1 METLQSR
8 EALATERTRGLSGNA
23 LKLIAIIAM
32 TIDHL
37 TSVVCPGYDGSAWLL
52 VPHAIGRLTAPI
64 MCFLIAEGFYYTRD
78 VKKYTLRLFLLAILS
93 HFAYNFCF
101 GIPFMPFKTGI
112 FNQTSVIWPYAWALV
127 FLQLERSDK
136 LKPWMKFA
144 LCCLLCAITFP
155 SDWSCIAMLVI
166 IAFSH
171 HRGDFKRQMI
181 EMMVYVSFYVIVYCA
196 FVDLRYGLLQLCV
209 ALAILPL
216 SRYNG
221 TRGQGRCMK
230 WFFYFYY
237 PAHLFL
243 LGLLRLALHGDVG
256 VIVGG
261 L

>member
-1 METLQSR
+1 METLAAQK
-8 EALATERTRGLSGNA
+8 TRGLNGNA
-23 LKLIAIIAM
+23 LKLIAILAM
-32 TIDHL
+32 TIDHF
-37 TSVVCPGYDGSAWLL
+37 TSVVHPGYGGGAGILL
-52 VPHAIGRLTAPI
+52 LHAIGRLTAPI
-64 MCFLIAEGFYYTRD
+64 MCYLVAEGYHYTHD
-78 VKKYTLRLFLLAILS
+78 VKKYTLRLFALAVIS

-127 FLQLERSDK
+127 VLQLERSENPG
-136 LKPWMKFA
+136 LKPWMKAVLYA
-144 LCCLLCAITFP
+144 LIGAITFP

-166 IAFSH
+166 VAFSH
-171 HRGDFKRQMI
+171 YRGNFKRQMI
-181 EMMVYVSFYVIVYCA
+181 EMMVYVAFYAAVYCL
-196 FVDLRYGLLQLCV
+196 FVDVRFGLLQLCV

-221 TRGQGRCMK
+221 ERGQWKGMK

-243 LGLLRLALHGDVG
+243 LGLLRLALHGNIG

-261 L
+261 A